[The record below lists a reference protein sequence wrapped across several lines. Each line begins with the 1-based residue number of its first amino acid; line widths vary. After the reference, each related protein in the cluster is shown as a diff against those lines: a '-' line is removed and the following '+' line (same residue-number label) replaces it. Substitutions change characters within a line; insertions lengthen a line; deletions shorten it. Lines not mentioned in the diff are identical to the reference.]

1 MTTCF
6 ITGTGT
12 DIGKT
17 YVSAGLIRAFT
28 RDGRRVTAL
37 KPVVS
42 GFDPGAFSGSDP
54 AMLIEAAGLTPT
66 LEAIEAISPF
76 RFHPPLSPDMAARA
90 EGGTLDFDKIIAFC
104 REAEARRQAED
115 VLLIEGVGG
124 LMVPLDQQHT
134 VLDWMVALNQP
145 LILVT
150 GSYLGA
156 ISHCLT
162 ALDVLERRG
171 LTLVALVVN
180 ESAASTVPLDET
192 LETLRC
198 FTQAP
203 RIVLRQETRHQETKN
218 ATKGSDVNVGAFAQL
233 AKLVAEHKPL
243 MP

>member
-17 YVSAGLIRAFT
+17 YVSAGLIRALIKA
-28 RDGRRVTAL
+28 GRRVTAL

-42 GFDPGAFSGSDP
+42 GFDPEAFTGSDP

-66 LEAIEAISPF
+66 LESIKAISPF
-76 RFHPPLSPDMAARA
+76 RFRAPLSPDMAARA
-90 EGGTLDFDKIIAFC
+90 EGGILAFDEIIAFC
-104 REAEARRQAED
+104 REAEDQRQAGD

-124 LMVPLDQQHT
+124 LMVPLDGRHT
-134 VLDWMVALNQP
+134 VLDWMVALNHP

-150 GSYLGA
+150 GCYLGA

-162 ALDVLERRG
+162 ALEVLKHRG
-171 LTLVALVVN
+171 LTLSALVVN
-180 ESAASTVPLDET
+180 ESAASTVSLDET

-198 FTQAP
+198 FTQVP
-203 RIVLRQETRHQETKN
+203 LIVLRQEAKEAPRG
-218 ATKGSDVNVGAFAQL
+218 ADVNMAAFAQL
-233 AKLVAEHKPL
+233 AELVTRQKPP